1 MRDSGQDRGARP
13 GRAGAAITDVARLAG
28 VSHQTVSRVVNQ
40 QPNVRDQT
48 RLRVLAAIKE
58 LDYHPSGVARALAT
72 GRSSVLG
79 VVTQNSTLFG
89 PTSLL
94 FGLEQAAASDFD
106 VAVTTLRSLD
116 GDALTRAVRRYID
129 QQVAGIV
136 VIAPLVTARDVLAEL
151 PGAVPIVLIDGS
163 PDAGKA
169 LVTADQHAGARLLT
183 EHLLSLGHRN
193 IWHVSGPNT
202 WLDSVGRVEGWQ
214 AALRDAGIEPLPVI
228 EGDWSPASGYRAGH
242 LLARIPEATAVFAA
256 NDHMALGII
265 RAMHEL
271 GRRMPEQLS
280 IVGFDD
286 VPEAA
291 YLTPALTTVR
301 LDFTEI
307 GRQALQLL
315 REQIDGGGP
324 AGTRVIQPVL
334 VVRES
339 ATAPPGDD

>member
-1 MRDSGQDRGARP
+1 MGERP
-13 GRAGAAITDVARLAG
+13 GRIGPAITDVARLAG

-40 QPNVRDQT
+40 HPHVREQT
-48 RLRVLAAIKE
+48 RLRVLAAIEE

-72 GRSSVLG
+72 GRSTVLG

-94 FGLEQAAASDFD
+94 FGLEQAAALDFD
-106 VAVTTLRSLD
+106 IAVTTLRSLD
-116 GDALTRAVRRYID
+116 GPALTRAVRRYID

-136 VIAPLVTARDVLAEL
+136 VIAPLVTARDALAEL
-151 PGAVPIVLIDGS
+151 PGRVPIVLVDGS
-163 PDAGKA
+163 PEAGKA
-169 LVTADQHAGARLLT
+169 LVTADQSAGARLAT

-193 IWHVSGPNT
+193 VWHVSGPKT
-202 WLDSVGRVEGWQ
+202 WLDSIGRVDGWQ
-214 AALRDAGIEPLPVI
+214 AALRDAGVEPPPLI
-228 EGDWSPASGYRAGH
+228 EGDWSPASGYRAGQ

-271 GRRMPEQLS
+271 NRRMPEQLS

-286 VPEAA
+286 VPEAE
-291 YLTPALTTVR
+291 YFTPALTTVR

-307 GRQALQLL
+307 GRQALHLL
-315 REQIDGGGP
+315 REQMDTP
-324 AGTRVIQPVL
+324 DPVGTRVIQPAL
-334 VVRES
+334 VIRDS
-339 ATAPPGDD
+339 AAAPQS

>member
-1 MRDSGQDRGARP
+1 MGDGDQERAARP
-13 GRAGAAITDVARLAG
+13 GRVGPAITDVARLAG
-28 VSHQTVSRVVNQ
+28 VSHQTVSRVVNEH
-40 QPNVRDQT
+40 PHVREQT

-72 GRSSVLG
+72 GRSTVLG

-106 VAVTTLRSLD
+106 IAVTTLRSLD
-116 GDALTRAVRRYID
+116 GPGLTRAVRRYID

-136 VIAPLVTARDVLAEL
+136 VIAPLVTARAALAEL
-151 PGAVPIVLIDGS
+151 PERVPIVLVDGS
-163 PDAGKA
+163 PEAGKA
-169 LVTADQHAGARLLT
+169 LVTADQSAGARLAT
-183 EHLLSLGHRN
+183 EHLLSLGHTN
-193 IWHVSGPNT
+193 VWHVSGPNT
-202 WLDSVGRVEGWQ
+202 WLDSIGRVDGWRC
-214 AALRDAGIEPLPVI
+214 ALRDAGIEPPPLI
-228 EGDWSPASGYRAGH
+228 EGDWSPASGYQAGR

-271 GRRMPEQLS
+271 GRRMPAQLS

-291 YLTPALTTVR
+291 YFTPALTTVR

-307 GRQALQLL
+307 GRQALHLL
-315 REQIDGGGP
+315 RQQIDS
-324 AGTRVIQPVL
+324 AGSADTRVIQPTL
-334 VVRES
+334 VIRDS
-339 ATAPPGDD
+339 AAAPEQ